1 MNHTTP
7 TTWHDLADQLTADQR
22 ARLAAAEDMPAAER
36 LAMARHWADYAQLQ
50 ADLAAVPAPAG
61 ATRCSSWFR
70 DGDEGPTRAAY
81 GQRWIFGGG
90 SVEMSCDQTADG
102 SIGPWRVEVAVDQ
115 LMSVAEPVSNQTQAD
130 FLRAHGIDDLVEE
143 GAAKWREQGIGGG
156 LEAIAGRSRVH
167 EAEAL
172 LDPTGLGAFR
182 VLEWEPGPRSA
193 RSDL

>member
-1 MNHTTP
+1 MSTTAP

-36 LAMARHWADYAQLQ
+36 LTMARHWADYAQLQ
-50 ADLAAVPAPAG
+50 TDLAAVPAPAG
-61 ATRCSSWFR
+61 AIRCSSWFR

-115 LMSVAEPVSNQTQAD
+115 GFSELGQVAT
-130 FLRAHGIDDLVEE
+130 RDL
-143 GAAKWREQGIGGG
+143 
-156 LEAIAGRSRVH
+156 
-167 EAEAL
+167 AEAL
-172 LDPTGLGAFR
+172 TEAADELDRLTGNPWPVDSTLHPCCGGIGR
-182 VLEWEPGPRSA
+182 HVNCKG
-193 RSDL
+193 